1 MPGALDMALVHHPVL
16 NRNGEEISARID
28 EFDVFDGCRL
38 ALTYGVR
45 SFFIVNPTPAQ
56 RDLAHRLIAHGQ
68 RPDRDPARGTF
79 DNLKWAASLHE
90 AVSQLPQGRRLV
102 VSTSAGP
109 SEQTVSFDE
118 VRARRAEGI
127 DVLLVIGKAWGLA
140 PAVFAEADV
149 RLEPIDGGE
158 AYNHLSVRSAMA
170 ILVDRL
176 SARAQ

>member
-1 MPGALDMALVHHPVL
+1 MLGALDIALVHHPVL

-38 ALTYGVR
+38 SLTFGVR
-45 SFFIVNPTPAQ
+45 SFFVVNPTPAQ

-79 DNLKWAASLHE
+79 DNLRWAGSLDDVV
-90 AVSQLPQGRRLV
+90 AALPPGRRLV
-102 VSTSAGP
+102 LATSAASADG
-109 SEQTVSFDE
+109 SLSFEE
-118 VRARRAEGI
+118 VRAQRAGGT

-140 PAVFAEADV
+140 PQVFSAVDA
-149 RLEPIDGGE
+149 RLCPIDGGH

-176 SARAQ
+176 SARA